1 MLTNHAIK
9 EQYELQSVIFGDCSL
24 READR
29 YFLVLVR
36 DISPDTVILIKCPES
51 EELG

>member
-1 MLTNHAIK
+1 MLNHAIK
-9 EQYELQSVIFGDCSL
+9 EQYELYSVVFGDCGL

-36 DISPDTVILIKCPES
+36 DISPDAVILIRCPES